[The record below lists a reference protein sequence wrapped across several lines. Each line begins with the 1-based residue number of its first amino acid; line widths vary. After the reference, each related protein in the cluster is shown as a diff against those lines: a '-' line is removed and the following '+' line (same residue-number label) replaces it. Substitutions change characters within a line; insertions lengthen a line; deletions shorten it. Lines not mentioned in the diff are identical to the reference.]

1 MKVRKKMAKFKKTL
15 IPISGVVYGEII
27 YWCTIFSSVVVLIGM
42 VRALLE
48 EEGKT
53 SPEKIF
59 AKVLSGEKIQLS
71 FDGMHNNSNILNDF
85 SFINLFS
92 TNEQLTTAGLAFG
105 VFSVVPATFFCAFFL
120 WRSHNSLFSILAML
134 AGLLTIGSMTGI
146 IFPNN

>member
-1 MKVRKKMAKFKKTL
+1 
-15 IPISGVVYGEII
+15 
-27 YWCTIFSSVVVLIGM
+27 
-42 VRALLE
+42 
-48 EEGKT
+48 
-53 SPEKIF
+53 
-59 AKVLSGEKIQLS
+59 
-71 FDGMHNNSNILNDF
+71 MHNNSNILNDF

-105 VFSVVPATFFCAFFL
+105 VFSVIPATFFCAFFL